1 MVLETFNNA
10 KIIDTNEEELRL
22 LFYKI
27 FLYNKKNIKKSD
39 KYKPHFDII
48 KKYQN
53 DKLNNLNTQSY
64 LQNFKFLNMNNLTKN
79 ISCSVKNDFY
89 IHRKKETDDTSIIE
103 SSKYSFLQSSNF
115 IDCNYLWNECIDQNL
130 FLNYCKFDCDE
141 VELLNEKK
149 SKKLYYEENGIKINY
164 DIKSC
169 LEKFGNFFENI
180 YLLDN
185 NKNILNNFHHLFKT
199 INMFNDCYK
208 NNTFNTYFNSNKI
221 FYIEELLH
229 NYLKFLDI
237 KDYFDKNENCFYL
250 DYLDLN
256 FKNHTDVFCLVNEEE
271 QININYNKLLESSKT
286 NNYNINII
294 IKNSRNLKLIDNF
307 IKKMKLFV
315 DKYLHKIYKSQN
327 LIKYFLMDKNIPVYN
342 NIISGLQ
349 NIDFHN
355 INKYEIV
362 KQFESKFYKCSN
374 SKFDLR
380 LFSHGKSIVKIK
392 IENKD
397 KVEFYKIYTFN
408 DFLDININFNYLF
421 CDNNELVLTITCLF
435 NNVFI

>member
-10 KIIDTNEEELRL
+10 EIIDTNEEELRL

-27 FLYNKKNIKKSD
+27 FVYNKKNIKKDD
-39 KYKPHFDII
+39 KYKPNFDII

-53 DKLNNLNTQSY
+53 DTLNNLNTQSY

-79 ISCSVKNDFY
+79 IYCSVKNDFY
-89 IHRKKETDDTSIIE
+89 INRKKETDDTSIIE

-130 FLNYCKFDCDE
+130 FLNYCKFDCDK

-149 SKKLYYEENGIKINY
+149 SKKLYYEENGLKINY

-185 NKNILNNFHHLFKT
+185 NKNILNNFQHLFQV

-208 NNTFNTYFNSNKI
+208 NNTFDTYFSSNKN

-237 KDYFDKNENCFYL
+237 KDDFDKNENCFYL
-250 DYLDLN
+250 DYLDFN
-256 FKNHTDVFCLVNEEE
+256 FKNNTDVFCLVDEGE
-271 QININYNKLLESSKT
+271 QININYSKLLESSKT

-294 IKNSRNLKLIDNF
+294 IKNSRNLKLLDNF

-327 LIKYFLMDKNIPVYN
+327 LIKYFLKDQNIPVYN
-342 NIISGLQ
+342 SIISGIE
-349 NIDFHN
+349 NIKFNVD
-355 INKYEIV
+355 KYEII
-362 KQFESKFYKCSN
+362 KQFESKFYKCNS
-374 SKFDLR
+374 SKFNLR

-421 CDNNELVLTITCLF
+421 CDDNELVLSITCLF